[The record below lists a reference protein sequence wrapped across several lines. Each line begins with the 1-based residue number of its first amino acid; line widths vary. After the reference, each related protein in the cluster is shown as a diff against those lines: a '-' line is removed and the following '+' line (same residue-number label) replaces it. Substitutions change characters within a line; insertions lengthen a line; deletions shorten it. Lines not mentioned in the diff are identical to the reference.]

1 MKKYGVEI
9 EKDENYDP
17 SKMKSKAEIIN
28 HYVKELLSSGKRY
41 HMSYI
46 KKYVRERT
54 GENFSAG
61 AYSGALRY
69 LVIRDTNITSPRRGF
84 YQLVNSDS
92 FVDSAI
98 SVYEDNIKKINN
110 VADTVSM
117 LNMNLEQ
124 EKVMNILRDTNNY
137 LKQSLS
143 QLKDISNINI
153 NDKQ

>member
-46 KKYVRERT
+46 KKYVKERT

-61 AYSGALRY
+61 VYSGALRY
-69 LVIRDTNITSPRRGF
+69 LIIRDTNITSPRRGF

-124 EKVMNILRDTNNY
+124 
-137 LKQSLS
+137 
-143 QLKDISNINI
+143 
-153 NDKQ
+153 